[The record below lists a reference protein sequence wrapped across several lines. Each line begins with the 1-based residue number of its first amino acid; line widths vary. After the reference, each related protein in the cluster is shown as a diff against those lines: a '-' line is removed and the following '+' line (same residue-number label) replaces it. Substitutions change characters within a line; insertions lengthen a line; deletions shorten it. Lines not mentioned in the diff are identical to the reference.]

1 MTPPVGRRK
10 PIIKFIKVDLPEPDG
25 PTNAIILPG
34 VAVKEIP
41 ESEGLW
47 FVEYVYSTSLNAIFP
62 ATASTFFFP

>member
-1 MTPPVGRRK
+1 MTPPVGRKK
-10 PIIKFIKVDLPEPDG
+10 PIIKLIKVDLPEPDG

-47 FVEYVYSTSLNAIFP
+47 FVE
-62 ATASTFFFP
+62 